1 MFDSDIRILVVT
13 GIIGVITLNICAIL
27 YTILRMAGR
36 RPSSVFIGAVPG
48 LVSAVTLVVLFVV
61 SMISFYTADY
71 KIISETKRY
80 VMNDETGNAM
90 ILNVGPSNGFLG
102 FEILSGA
109 EFEFID
115 KETRGCD
122 SIVITERENIK
133 ITDDEEACF
142 VVQKVDYESWLLSH
156 IALSPPDK
164 TILYLPEAELDII
177 KEKI

>member
-13 GIIGVITLNICAIL
+13 GIIGVITLIICAIL
-27 YTILRMAGR
+27 YAILRMAEKK
-36 RPSSVFIGAVPG
+36 PSSVFIGAVPG
-48 LVSAVTLVVLFVV
+48 LVSAVTLVVLLVV

-71 KIISETKRY
+71 KIISETKQY
-80 VMNDETGNAM
+80 VMNDETGKAM
-90 ILNVGPSNGFLG
+90 ILNVGSSNGFLG
-102 FEILSGA
+102 FEIFSGTV
-109 EFEFID
+109 FEFID
-115 KETRGCD
+115 KKTRSCVSVG
-122 SIVITERENIK
+122 VTERENIK
-133 ITDDEEACF
+133 ITDDKEACF